1 MANLKV
7 PEKAQIRA
15 DFYEFID
22 ESMTNELS
30 SIVNSEPIATGLLF
44 ELDNG
49 AFVEVR
55 VIGKDENKFD
65 IAAVRAE
72 YQEKLQAAA
81 ERAQKHADAEAKKA
95 AKAAEKAEK
104 ANKVE
109 TPVEG

>member
-1 MANLKV
+1 MANLKTQ
-7 PEKAQIRA
+7 EKALIRA
-15 DFYEFID
+15 DFYDFIN
-22 ESMTNELS
+22 ETMTDLDT
-30 SIVNSEPIATGLLF
+30 VVDSEPISTGLLF
-44 ELDNG
+44 TLDNG

-55 VIGKDENKFD
+55 VIVKDENKFD
-65 IAAVRAE
+65 LAAVRAE

-81 ERAQKHADAEAKKA
+81 ERAAKHAENEAKKA